1 MRKNIIIMFIM
12 ALMIAFSSCNSCH
25 RENEPII
32 EPSID
37 TTELVVE
44 NPEIM
49 PEYVGGIE
57 AMQQFIVDNLQ
68 IPEKYKDIQE
78 TTEYRV
84 VVKFVIEKDG
94 SVTEAEVI
102 EPDSLIQDLN
112 IEALK
117 VVNAMPNWNPGM
129 LNDEPVRVIYA
140 LPIVYKFGE

>member
-1 MRKNIIIMFIM
+1 M
-12 ALMIAFSSCNSCH
+12 
-25 RENEPII
+25 
-32 EPSID
+32 
-37 TTELVVE
+37 
-44 NPEIM
+44 
-49 PEYVGGIE
+49 
-57 AMQQFIVDNLQ
+57 
-68 IPEKYKDIQE
+68 
-78 TTEYRV
+78 
-84 VVKFVIEKDG
+84 IEKDG